1 MSRARSRSISGVGD
15 ITKKGI
21 IYLLLLAAA
30 FFYLFPIYTAVNTS
44 LKSNQELAYGPVNI
58 VRNPEFANYL
68 KAFSEID
75 KPIWNSF
82 VITMVATA
90 ISSALGAWGGF
101 GYSKLKFR
109 GSSVLF
115 LILVLGFYIAPQ
127 SILIP
132 LLRFIGSIGLYN
144 SYWGLI
150 LTHTAYGVPITTLLF
165 RNYFE
170 SLPTEVVDS
179 ARIDGCSYI
188 GTFFRIALPLSLPG
202 FAVVAIFQFTNIW
215 NEFLFGLILT
225 RGADSQP
232 LTVAI
237 GNLKGTTVASWNIQ
251 MAGMLISVLPV
262 LIVYIFFLKLI
273 VKGLLMGSVKG

>member
-1 MSRARSRSISGVGD
+1 MSRARSKSISGVKD

-44 LKSNQELAYGPVNI
+44 LKSNEELAYGPVSM

-75 KPIWNSF
+75 KPMWNSF

-101 GYSKLKFR
+101 GYSKLKFK

-188 GTFFRIALPLSLPG
+188 GTFFKIALPLSLPG

-237 GNLKGTTVASWNIQ
+237 SNLKGTTVASWNIQ

-262 LIVYIFFLKLI
+262 MIVYIFFLKLI

>member
-1 MSRARSRSISGVGD
+1 MSKTTMRPISRAKDV
-15 ITKKGI
+15 TKKSI
-21 IYLLLLAAA
+21 IYLLLFIAA

-44 LKSNQELAYGPVNI
+44 LKNNQELAYGPVDI

-75 KPIWNSF
+75 RPIWNSF

-225 RGADSQP
+225 RGVNSQP

-251 MAGMLISVLPV
+251 MAGVMISVLPV
-262 LIVYIFFLKLI
+262 LLVYVFFLKLI

>member
-1 MSRARSRSISGVGD
+1 MRPISRAKDVA
-15 ITKKGI
+15 KKSM
-21 IYLLLLAAA
+21 IYVLLFIAAL
-30 FFYLFPIYTAVNTS
+30 FYLFPIYTAINTS
-44 LKSNQELAYGPVNI
+44 LKSNEELAYGPVNI

-75 KPIWNSF
+75 RPMWNSF

-225 RGADSQP
+225 RGVNSQP

-251 MAGMLISVLPV
+251 MAGVMISVLPV
-262 LIVYIFFLKLI
+262 LLVYVFFLKLI

>member
-1 MSRARSRSISGVGD
+1 MSKTTMRPISKAKD
-15 ITKKGI
+15 LTKKSA
-21 IYLLLLAAA
+21 IYLLLFVAA

-44 LKSNQELAYGPVNI
+44 LKSNEELAYGPVNI

-75 KPIWNSF
+75 RPIWNSF

-225 RGADSQP
+225 RGVNSQP

-251 MAGMLISVLPV
+251 MAGVMISVLPV
-262 LIVYIFFLKLI
+262 LLVYVFFLKLI